1 MGKAGGSIR
10 SKAMAIALLLPLLVA
25 GCSTYGDRTSSS
37 NSLDSV
43 DCRRTFESALA
54 LERQGDTSRNL
65 LDKVDAMYKSCPD
78 EYKIYT
84 DYIEIVI
91 GTIEQGMQ
99 SCDHWRTPE
108 IGEESVRLLRED
120 GLCSFEPVAPPKP
133 TWPDGG
139 LGWDEARSYAASWQ
153 RVCGPLKSVR
163 ALDYGLF
170 VNIGLDY
177 PSNDRLTFVIWGD
190 WWLESIPAS
199 STICASGNI
208 YLYEGVVAQIELGH
222 PNELEIWN

>member
-1 MGKAGGSIR
+1 
-10 SKAMAIALLLPLLVA
+10 
-25 GCSTYGDRTSSS
+25 
-37 NSLDSV
+37 
-43 DCRRTFESALA
+43 
-54 LERQGDTSRNL
+54 
-65 LDKVDAMYKSCPD
+65 MYRSCPT
-78 EYKIYT
+78 EYKVYT
-84 DYIEIVI
+84 DYIEIVV

-108 IGEESVRLLRED
+108 IGDESVRLLRED
-120 GLCSFEPVAPPKP
+120 GLCSVEPVAPPKP

-139 LGWDEARSYAASWQ
+139 LGWDEARSHAGSWQ

-163 ALDYGLF
+163 VLDYGVF

-177 PSNDRLTFVIWGD
+177 PSADRFTFVIWGD
-190 WWLESIPAS
+190 WWLEPIPVS

-208 YLYEGVVAQIELGH
+208 YLYEGVVTQIELGH

>member
-10 SKAMAIALLLPLLVA
+10 SKAMGIALLLPLLVA

-37 NSLDSV
+37 DSLDSV
-43 DCRRTFESALA
+43 DCRQTFESALA

-139 LGWDEARSYAASWQ
+139 LGWDEARSYAGSWQ